1 MKANDINI
9 PKAEK
14 ASQKTLYLEI
24 MEKMRNESRE
34 LEELV
39 SKAIRNGETIEIE
52 KYWEEKTEKIRNLIA
67 SLEQNETFQSIR
79 KSKSDDTLAN
89 KISIELQLKVASFV
103 KSPK

>member
-34 LEELV
+34 LEELA
-39 SKAIRNGETIEIE
+39 SKAIRNGETIAIE
-52 KYWEEKTEKIRNLIA
+52 KYWEEKTEKIRNLIT
-67 SLEQNETFQSIR
+67 SLE
-79 KSKSDDTLAN
+79 
-89 KISIELQLKVASFV
+89 
-103 KSPK
+103 